1 MRFSGKKIIIKI
13 FFKNLF
19 TRFFSITAE
28 YTYRLSVSYQL
39 WTLMTIALL
48 TSNNE
53 VLAEQ
58 IPSLTKSLDTIPVQL
73 IANRSSVIALSKQT
87 SLPSSSQSTNDNSV
101 CDSPQPTITFNPQTI
116 FDESEDGI
124 IFFHRWI
131 NAIHI
136 DTKIFTLKNESYFF
150 TKKCDKT
157 PTDMAE
163 LERYLRGKKYLRD
176 AEVTSDTYI
185 KDIKITTWDNWTLMP
200 TLSFGRKGGINTFS
214 VGIKDRNLLGLGID
228 AEIASYQNLQ
238 RSGYKVHV
246 SSPLFQKQNTELNL
260 KFADNDDGE
269 QKSLFVH
276 KAFASFDTK
285 SSYKVGFNEELR
297 NDTIFQ
303 NGENQRIFT
312 HTINYKEINYAWL
325 DSHHSNHLLRY
336 RLGLTQNKHTFSA
349 LSPED
354 LLGLSTTTLTETL
367 PLDRD
372 LLYPWIALQ
381 FIEKDFKKL
390 TNINLISQ
398 IEDFNQGW
406 QLDTQLGLGN
416 GSNENSAWL
425 LWKLHLQKGFNIHNN
440 ALLLFEF
447 SIANDIYQDRDSRLI
462 AKLNG
467 EYFYRLTKQWG
478 FYLSNTYVLSKNQY
492 SDQPIT
498 VGGNSGVRG
507 FPLQYQHGKNSV
519 KLTSEIRYYPEIN
532 LFKLFD
538 LAGVAFTDLARTI
551 GDSVVENVENGWL
564 SSVGLG
570 LRVHTPHSGG
580 NNSVIH
586 LDFAFP
592 QSENPQINNFEIRVQ
607 AKKSF

>member
-1 MRFSGKKIIIKI
+1 MLFSVKKITIKT
-13 FFKNLF
+13 FCHNSL
-19 TRFFSITAE
+19 THSLSTSAE
-28 YTYRLSVSYQL
+28 YVFRLAVNYHC
-39 WTLMTIALL
+39 WTLTIVLL
-48 TSNNE
+48 IVNNT
-53 VLAEQ
+53 VLASQ
-58 IPSLTKSLDTIPVQL
+58 LPSPTQNSEAMAVQTITDKSPL
-73 IANRSSVIALSKQT
+73 ITLSKQT
-87 SLPSSSQSTNDNSV
+87 NLPISSQPNHNNSG
-101 CDSPQPTITFNPQTI
+101 CNSPQPIITFTPNTI
-116 FDESEDGI
+116 FDESESGI

-136 DTKIFTLKNESYFF
+136 DTKVFTLKNESYFF

-157 PTDMAE
+157 PADMAE
-163 LERYLRGKKYLRD
+163 LERHLRNKKYLRD
-176 AEVTSDTYI
+176 AEVTTDAYI
-185 KDIKITTWDNWTLMP
+185 KNINVATWDNWTLMP

-246 SSPLFQKQNTELNL
+246 SSPLFQKQNTELSL
-260 KFADNDDGE
+260 RFADNDDGE

-276 KAFASFDTK
+276 KVFAGFDTK
-285 SSYKVGFNEELR
+285 SSYKIGFNKELR

-303 NGENQRIFT
+303 NGEDQSIFT
-312 HTINYKEINYAWL
+312 HQINYKEMNYAWL
-325 DSHHSNHLLRY
+325 DSHHINHLLRY
-336 RLGLTQNKHTFSA
+336 RLGITEDKHTFSA
-349 LSPED
+349 LTPTER
-354 LLGLSTTTLTETL
+354 LALSSTTLTETL
-367 PLDRD
+367 PLDRN

-390 TNINLISQ
+390 TNIYLISQ

-406 QLDTQLGLGN
+406 QLNTQFGLGN
-416 GSNENSAWL
+416 GSKESSAWL
-425 LWKLHLQKGFNIHNN
+425 LWKLHLQKGFNVHDN

-447 SIANDIYQDRDSRLI
+447 AIANDVYKDRESRLI
-462 AKLNG
+462 AKLNA
-467 EYFYRLTKQWG
+467 EYFYRFTQKWG
-478 FYLSNTYVLSKNQY
+478 VYLSNTVMMSENQY
-492 SDQPIT
+492 IDQPVT

-538 LAGVAFTDLARTI
+538 LAGVVFADIARTV
-551 GDSVVENVENGWL
+551 GDSVVKNIENGWL
-564 SSVGLG
+564 SSAGLG

-592 QSENPQINNFEIRVQ
+592 QSDNPEINNFEIRVQ